1 MPWKHHDDFI
11 DAASRQGFE
20 SLRVLVVKGPSW
32 WRYGHFLDEINDGM
46 TYQQVFR
53 RRLLRWGIA
62 GQVCE
67 RAPWLSSL
75 YDMLII
81 VENIVVAAVLR
92 KKRRH
97 GERPSG
103 FLVTG
108 TM

>member
-1 MPWKHHDDFI
+1 
-11 DAASRQGFE
+11 
-20 SLRVLVVKGPSW
+20 
-32 WRYGHFLDEINDGM
+32 M
-46 TYQQVFR
+46 TYQQAFR
-53 RRLLRWGIA
+53 RRLLRRRIA

-81 VENIVVAAVLR
+81 VEIIVVAAMLR

-97 GERPSG
+97 GGLPSG

-108 TM
+108 TV